1 MSHVVT
7 PTRHLVTTSMIAV
20 ATVIALTG
28 CATKDW
34 VRQLLGQ
41 TDAKVAESNQRIE
54 GIGYKV
60 TSLEGAVAET
70 SEVAKAARGRA
81 DQAQD
86 RADQAHGRAEQAYGR
101 ADEAY
106 GRADE
111 VNGRLTRLWNNRNAR
126 TAVETLHVHFAF
138 DRADLDDG
146 AQTALL
152 TLVDELKQNANL
164 SVDLEGYTDLK
175 GPREYNLRL
184 SQRRAEAVRLYL
196 VERGVDLPRIHLIG
210 RGPLTEGDAK
220 PELRRRVTVR
230 LVAPTE

>member
-7 PTRHLVTTSMIAV
+7 PTRHLVTTATIVV
-20 ATVIALTG
+20 ATAIALTG

-41 TDAKVAESNQRIE
+41 TDAKVAENNQRIE

-60 TSLEGAVAET
+60 SSLEGAVAET
-70 SEVAKAARGRA
+70 GEVAKAAQGRA
-81 DQAQD
+81 DQAQN
-86 RADQAHGRAEQAYGR
+86 RAEQAYGR

-111 VNGRLTRLWNNRNAR
+111 VNSRLTRLWNNRNAR

-152 TLVDELKQNANL
+152 ALVDELKQNGNL

-196 VERGVDLPRIHLIG
+196 VERGVELPRIHLIG

-220 PELRRRVTVR
+220 PELKRRVTVR